1 MTEDA
6 AQHAVVHA
14 AGTAS
19 GVIIGAPGTGKTT
32 TLVDR
37 VVRLLGEGMLP
48 EQVLVLTP
56 SRQAATVLRDRVGV
70 RVTQATPGP
79 LVRSLASFAFQIVRG
94 ATVQLGQ
101 EPPALLTGA
110 DQDRIF
116 ADLLAGD
123 AEDGTRS
130 WPETLSPAVRASK
143 GFRSELRAFLAEC
156 TELGVL
162 PGELEASGRDAWEA
176 AADFLDEYREV
187 MGGMRVSHRDIP
199 ELLAEAT
206 GLLAAADDSALGTL
220 AALRVVLIDDAQEL
234 TRGGIRLVRALRGRG
249 VAVLAFGDPDI
260 SSGAFRGASPQLFA
274 ELAQVLGDVHVLET
288 AHRQSDSLTAL
299 TRTVTQAIGVAGR
312 VDHRRPPGQSTE
324 VGVRTLIAPSPHE
337 EIDRI
342 AATVRDWHLSDGIA
356 WSDIAVIAH
365 DTRQIVMLEAELAA
379 REVPTRAAGVPRPL
393 GSEGT
398 VRSIVEIVRLGLT
411 DAADRPS
418 DLLAEA
424 LTSPFGGL
432 DAVGLRRL
440 RARLRHVELGEGGST
455 PARELLREA
464 MQFPHLFDR
473 VDAPEARVA
482 RRFAETLVL
491 VHEAGAAGE
500 TIHELLWR
508 VWDRARSIGG
518 TALQT
523 AWRTAA
529 DQPGGAEIARSLDSL
544 VALFDAAKRFVE
556 RSPQEKPAL
565 FIRDILDSEVPED
578 TLSTPDRPG
587 LVTLMTPA
595 TALGA
600 EFEAVVVAGV
610 QDGIWPNVR
619 LRGGMLDTWR
629 LADWLAASRDGQPE
643 IVPGVLDRRRAALH
657 DELRLFVRA
666 LSRARTRLVVSAVDD
681 DDQTP
686 SAFFSFLPP
695 APPAEQDEL
704 RFAHP
709 LTLRGLV
716 ARHRRVLT
724 SAVDTP
730 VGDAERTASA
740 GQLRI
745 LAEAGVAGADPDDWY
760 GIAPASST
768 APLRDLTADPVKVSP
783 SRLEAFEECGLNWVV
798 SSLGGDTV
806 APPSAGIGT
815 IVHEAME
822 KVPDGDLDAMRA
834 IVDEHW
840 PELDFETEWIGRKER
855 RRADLYVERVRSY
868 IGESIGDGGRV
879 VGAEAAFRFAVDLDD
894 ERVLPATPDGAE
906 PDAVTAPRAVIG
918 GVIDRVEVYPVGAG
932 EHAAARGQKWERM
945 SEGDGAE
952 RVVVVDLKTGKYEPD
967 TEANVREHAQ
977 LAAYQIAVQEGLV
990 EGAPAA
996 ALAGARLLIVSKT
1009 VGKADYR
1016 IAHQHTLDGDAR
1028 TAFLHRISEAGRGM
1042 AASSFT
1048 AQVESHCADT
1058 QVRVTPCHIHT
1069 VPAVSA

>member
-1 MTEDA
+1 
-6 AQHAVVHA
+6 
-14 AGTAS
+14 
-19 GVIIGAPGTGKTT
+19 
-32 TLVDR
+32 
-37 VVRLLGEGMLP
+37 
-48 EQVLVLTP
+48 
-56 SRQAATVLRDRVGV
+56 
-70 RVTQATPGP
+70 
-79 LVRSLASFAFQIVRG
+79 
-94 ATVQLGQ
+94 
-101 EPPALLTGA
+101 
-110 DQDRIF
+110 
-116 ADLLAGD
+116 
-123 AEDGTRS
+123 
-130 WPETLSPAVRASK
+130 
-143 GFRSELRAFLAEC
+143 
-156 TELGVL
+156 
-162 PGELEASGRDAWEA
+162 
-176 AADFLDEYREV
+176 
-187 MGGMRVSHRDIP
+187 
-199 ELLAEAT
+199 
-206 GLLAAADDSALGTL
+206 
-220 AALRVVLIDDAQEL
+220 
-234 TRGGIRLVRALRGRG
+234 
-249 VAVLAFGDPDI
+249 
-260 SSGAFRGASPQLFA
+260 
-274 ELAQVLGDVHVLET
+274 
-288 AHRQSDSLTAL
+288 
-299 TRTVTQAIGVAGR
+299 
-312 VDHRRPPGQSTE
+312 
-324 VGVRTLIAPSPHE
+324 
-337 EIDRI
+337 IDRI
-342 AATVRDWHLSDGIA
+342 AAIVRDWHLSDGIA

-393 GSEGT
+393 GSEGA

-411 DAADRPS
+411 DASDRPS

-482 RRFAETLVL
+482 RRFAETLAQ

-508 VWDRARSIGG
+508 VWDRARSTGG
-518 TALQT
+518 TALQA

-544 VALFDAAKRFVE
+544 VSLFDAAKRFVE
-556 RSPQEKPAL
+556 RSPHEKPTL

-578 TLSTPDRPG
+578 TLSAPDRPG

-619 LRGGMLDTWR
+619 LRGGMLETWR
-629 LADWLAASRDGQPE
+629 LAEWLAASRDGHPE

-686 SAFFSFLPP
+686 SPFFSFLPP
-695 APPAEQDEL
+695 APPVEQDEL

-709 LTLRGLV
+709 ITLRGLV

-724 SAVDTP
+724 TASDE
-730 VGDAERTASA
+730 AERGASA

-745 LAEAGVAGADPDDWY
+745 LAEAGVAGAAPDQWY
-760 GIAPASST
+760 GVTPPSSS
-768 APLRDLTADPVKVSP
+768 APLRDLAAAPVTVSP

-822 KVPDGDLDAMRA
+822 KAPDGDLEAMRA

-855 RRADLYVERVRSY
+855 RRADLYIERLHSY
-868 IGESIGDGGRV
+868 LGASTGDGGRV
-879 VGAEAAFRFAVDLDD
+879 VGAETAFRFAVDLEDGT
-894 ERVLPATPDGAE
+894 VHPAESETA
-906 PDAVTAPRAVIG
+906 DADAAPSARAV
-918 GVIDRVEVYPVGAG
+918 VG
-932 EHAAARGQKWERM
+932 
-945 SEGDGAE
+945 
-952 RVVVVDLKTGKYEPD
+952 
-967 TEANVREHAQ
+967 
-977 LAAYQIAVQEGLV
+977 
-990 EGAPAA
+990 
-996 ALAGARLLIVSKT
+996 
-1009 VGKADYR
+1009 
-1016 IAHQHTLDGDAR
+1016 
-1028 TAFLHRISEAGRGM
+1028 
-1042 AASSFT
+1042 
-1048 AQVESHCADT
+1048 
-1058 QVRVTPCHIHT
+1058 
-1069 VPAVSA
+1069 